1 MKQEVNLHSIYLDRL
16 EEDIEKAKVE
26 FHLAIYLGECGS
38 NAGLRKMW
46 SNRANWL
53 GGIIYLA
60 ELQLAE
66 EKRSVHQ
73 EMLFTS

>member
-1 MKQEVNLHSIYLDRL
+1 MKCEVDLHSIYLDKL
-16 EEDIEKAKVE
+16 EANLEKAKAE
-26 FHLAIYLGECGS
+26 FNLAIYLSECGS

-46 SNRANWL
+46 SNKADWL

-66 EKRSVHQ
+66 EKRNVHQ
-73 EMLFTS
+73 EKLFTS